1 MQALK
6 LALASSLLS
15 LIIGVLI
22 GQKIHE
28 DKYFL
33 NAPDFV
39 VFVPHEDVKKQ
50 ALRDIILTEY
60 PEYNVSIIQAD
71 FIADNII
78 LAEQMMG
85 VPPNI
90 MLALIATESS
100 FIADAISN
108 KSAVGYTQV
117 VPSVWKDEIPYDLY
131 DNAQNILAGAFVLRN
146 YYLKLGNWDAALKA
160 YNVGISD
167 YKRGKKQKASKRYLT
182 KIKFELK
189 KIDVAMYSPKQ
200 KS

>member
-22 GQKIHE
+22 GQKINE

-33 NAPDFV
+33 NTPDFV
-39 VFVPHEDVKKQ
+39 VFIPHEDVKKQ
-50 ALRDIILTEY
+50 ALRNIILTEY

-90 MLALIATESS
+90 TLAMIATESS
-100 FIADAISN
+100 FIVDSVSKKN
-108 KSAVGYTQV
+108 AVGLAQV
-117 VPSVWKDEIPYDLY
+117 VPSVWKDSVPYNIY
-131 DNAQNILAGAFVLRN
+131 DPAQNILAGAYILRN
-146 YYLKLGNWDAALKA
+146 YHLKLGNWDAALKA

-167 YKRGKKQKASKRYLT
+167 YKRGKKQKASKQYLT
-182 KIKFELK
+182 KIKFELM

-200 KS
+200 ES